1 MNVQDFFYI
10 LASVY
15 LVLGI
20 VVLIVILGT
29 IFYLIKRVNE
39 ISDNVSK
46 RVEQEIKEIKEK
58 PRLLASYIGHV
69 VAKGIKNTMRDKMS

>member
-1 MNVQDFFYI
+1 MNAQDLFYV
-10 LASVY
+10 LASIY
-15 LVLGI
+15 LVFGI
-20 VVLIVILGT
+20 LVLLVILGT

-69 VAKGIKNTMRDKMS
+69 VAKGIKNTMRDKRS

>member
-1 MNVQDFFYI
+1 MNAQDLFYI
-10 LASVY
+10 LGSIY
-15 LVLGI
+15 LILGI
-20 VVLIVILGT
+20 VVLVVILAT
-29 IFYLIKRVNE
+29 IFYLVKRVNE

-46 RVEQEIKEIKEK
+46 RVEQEIQEIKEK